1 MLVIRDAQLQVFRDH
16 SLQRFERRLKEHVQE
31 ALAAAGISFTEEV
44 LQDQIVLGMK
54 SARELGLIA
63 ERDVARY
70 ITIVCS
76 VLAGFT
82 TEPLPK
88 PALHVLR
95 APNQEPREKLDR
107 FEGWARAYRRETL
120 KEDIGA

>member
-16 SLQRFERRLKEHVQE
+16 SLQRFERRLKEHVRE
-31 ALAAAGISFTEEV
+31 ALAAAGIGFTEEV
-44 LQDQIVLGMK
+44 LREQIVLGMK
-54 SARELGLIA
+54 SSRELGLVT

-82 TEPLPK
+82 SEPHPK
-88 PALHVLR
+88 AALHILR

-107 FEGWARAYRRETL
+107 FEGWARDYRRETL
-120 KEDIGA
+120 